1 MSVIESGQMYFDFWY
16 DDTMEKM
23 YLLIQQIHQP
33 NKQLMICPY
42 ILNKIVEI

>member
-23 YLLIQQIHQP
+23 YLLIQRM
-33 NKQLMICPY
+33 NK
-42 ILNKIVEI
+42 VD